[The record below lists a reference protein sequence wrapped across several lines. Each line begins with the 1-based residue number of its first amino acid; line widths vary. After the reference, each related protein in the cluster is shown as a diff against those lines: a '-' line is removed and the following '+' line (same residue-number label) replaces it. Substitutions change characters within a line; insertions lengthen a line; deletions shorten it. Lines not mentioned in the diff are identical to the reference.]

1 MKDIYG
7 ETVYL
12 VCDDCGEA
20 FDSIETAYGHMHDS
34 MIDPRWALLPESEA
48 M

>member
-1 MKDIYG
+1 MDD
-7 ETVYL
+7 EQVFL

-20 FDSIETAYGHMHDS
+20 FDDMVIAYAHRHDE
-34 MIDPRWALLPESEA
+34 MIDPRFLLLPESEA